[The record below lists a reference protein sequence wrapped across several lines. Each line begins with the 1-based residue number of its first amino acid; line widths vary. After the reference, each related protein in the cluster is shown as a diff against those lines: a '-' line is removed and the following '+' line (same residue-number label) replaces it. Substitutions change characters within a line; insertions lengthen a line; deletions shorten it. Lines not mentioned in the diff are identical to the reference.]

1 MLDQVLFFLISFFFT
16 ALFSRSSSRFI
27 SAERGV
33 EHDLHVRERCTL
45 RRCLLARW
53 HKSLSLFSSLP
64 CHLMPCLQRRP
75 SVRNVELRQEPLE
88 AAYLQFSE
96 QLRQLHANAKLGRI
110 GTMQR

>member
-1 MLDQVLFFLISFFFT
+1 MLDQVLFFKFPFFYPRF
-16 ALFSRSSSRFI
+16 FSRSSSRFI

-33 EHDLHVRERCTL
+33 EHDLHVRECCML
-45 RRCLLARW
+45 RRFLLARW
-53 HKSLSLFSSLP
+53 RKSLSLFSSLP
-64 CHLMPCLQRRP
+64 CHVMPCLQRRP

-88 AAYLQFSE
+88 APYLQFSE